1 MSITR
6 LSLIAPGYP
15 AGSRGAT
22 KNLIPGSSYPAMDTF
37 HRRRSPSR
45 RSRCAEIATGAIVG
59 VIHRCLSRYARSL
72 MIAASRCA
80 RADNSTRIFNEYTSR
95 TPLNRRIPYAAA
107 VISSS
112 RTRSRQLSTT
122 IAYIARALHRNSP
135 RVSPFLPFF
144 LPRFTSHLVHERAR
158 DIKRPRAAALR
169 LTVEINERALTQN

>member
-107 VISSS
+107 
-112 RTRSRQLSTT
+112 
-122 IAYIARALHRNSP
+122 RALHRNSP